1 MGLTARDRELLRR
14 CLHHEPGAWS
24 DFVERF
30 LGLVYHVIQHTA
42 NLRTYPL
49 APADA
54 EDLAS
59 QAMLQIIDND
69 YAVLRQFRGQ
79 ASLATYLTVVVR
91 RVVVQELF
99 RRAQAKDAPAKPA
112 PEPEAPAERPSLEL
126 VEEVGR
132 LLKRLPTKERAVVR
146 LYYLEGR
153 TYEEISDELDV
164 PVNSVGS
171 ILSRARKK
179 LKAEENGESE

>member
-1 MGLTARDRELLRR
+1 LSLTPRDRELLRR
-14 CLHHEPGAWS
+14 CLHHEAGAWN
-24 DFVERF
+24 DFVERY
-30 LGLVYHVIQHTA
+30 LSLVYHVVQHTA
-42 NLRTYPL
+42 NLRSYPL
-49 APADA
+49 SPEDA

-59 QAMLQIIDND
+59 MSMLQIIDND

-91 RVVVQELF
+91 RTVVQELF

-112 PEPEAPAERPSLEL
+112 PEPEAPVSKPSLEM

-132 LLKRLPTKERAVVR
+132 LLKKLPTKERAVVR

-171 ILSRARKK
+171 ILSRAKRK
-179 LKAEENGESE
+179 LKGDQNGDGE

>member
-1 MGLTARDRELLRR
+1 MALTARDRELLRR
-14 CLHHEPGAWS
+14 CLHHEQGAWA
-24 DFVERF
+24 DFVERY

-42 NLRTYPL
+42 NLRSFPL
-49 APADA
+49 RADNI
-54 EDLAS
+54 EDIAS
-59 QAMLQIIDND
+59 QAMLHIIEND

-79 ASLATYLTVVVR
+79 ASLATYLTVIVR
-91 RVVVQELF
+91 RVAVQDLF
-99 RRAQAKDAPAKPA
+99 RRAQVKDAPAKPA
-112 PEPEAPAERPSLEL
+112 PEPEAPAAKPSLEL

-132 LLKRLPTKERAVVR
+132 LLKKLPNKERAVVR

-153 TYEEISDELDV
+153 SYEEISEELDV

-179 LKAEENGESE
+179 LKGEENGDGE

>member
-1 MGLTARDRELLRR
+1 MALTPRDRELLRR
-14 CLHHEPGAWS
+14 CLHHEAGAWN

-30 LGLVYHVIQHTA
+30 LGLVYHVVQHTA
-42 NLRTYPL
+42 NLRSYPL
-49 APADA
+49 TADDA

-69 YAVLRQFRGQ
+69 YAVLRQFRGH

-99 RRAQAKDAPAKPA
+99 RRAQAKETPIKAAA
-112 PEPEAPAERPSLEL
+112 EPEAPAVKPSLEM

-132 LLKRLPTKERAVVR
+132 LLKKLPTKERAVVR

-153 TYEEISDELDV
+153 SYEEISDELDV

-171 ILSRARKK
+171 ILSRAKRK
-179 LKAEENGESE
+179 LKGDQNGDGD